1 MSSEIDLSY
10 GLLFHLLEYWD
21 REEKSAKMD
30 ATLRLES
37 ADIDDVDTFV
47 DLQHIKTVPKKNKD
61 DEITNYWVQFSFPP
75 QPHDAKSEF
84 AFLSSEGLFE
94 KISLTGEKR
103 TPIEKRLTN
112 FDKGTICL
120 AVSKDRYEESSD
132 IESIRVLTQYTYR
145 HPGAKQRSLLGG
157 ENAPKRINQQIADGE
172 ITEEEAEKERAALT
186 EIQKED
192 HPGLV
197 KEFVSNPE
205 STSIT
210 FALLRRDL
218 PNPSLPEHWGEK
230 VSAPTVEELSTVASS
245 LNNSYL
251 AIQGPPGTGKTWTGA
266 RIIHHLV
273 TVEKKKVG
281 ITAQAWAAV
290 DNLLEETVKY
300 AEDELKQDLGSLNAY
315 TGSPKQKIQGVG
327 NLNRKPPKWFRDQE
341 AALVASTTW
350 FWAHKDFSDEENKF
364 DYLVI
369 DEAGQLSLAD
379 ALAASKGAKN
389 IILLGD
395 PQQLRQVSQA
405 SHPKGESFDS
415 GASVLGHLIGEESTI
430 SRDRGV
436 FLDKT
441 WRLDPKICT
450 FISEEFYQGRL
461 DPVESIDRKIS
472 DRENGLYWV
481 PVPHDD
487 EDPSVDENRKEAEK
501 IVEIISSLLG
511 SSEFIEDKERRPL
524 SIEDF
529 MVVAPYNRQRR
540 QIRKILENKLGKDS
554 STVDGIVGTVDK
566 FQGKQAP
573 IVLYSL
579 TTSNHDHV
587 PKGREEFLFS
597 PNRLNVAI
605 SRAQCMAFL
614 VGSEALIDAQA
625 NSISQMEALN
635 HYCRYVDDLSS
646 AWP

>member
-1 MSSEIDLSY
+1 MSSEVDLSY
-10 GLLFHLLEYWD
+10 GLLFHLLEYWE
-21 REEKSAKMD
+21 REEKYAKMD

-37 ADIDDVDTFV
+37 ADIDDVETFV
-47 DLQHIKTVPKKNKD
+47 DLQHIKTVPKKNKA
-61 DEITNYWVQFSFPP
+61 DEITNYWVQFGFPP
-75 QPHDAKSEF
+75 QPLDVESEF
-84 AFLSSEGLFE
+84 AFLSSEGQFE
-94 KISLTGEKR
+94 TISLIGEKR
-103 TPIEKRLTN
+103 TPVEKRLTN

-120 AVSKDRYEESSD
+120 RVSKNRYEESSD
-132 IESIRVLTQYTYR
+132 IESIRVLTKYSYR

-157 ENAPKRINQQIADGE
+157 ENAPKRINEQLADGE
-172 ITEEEAEKERAALT
+172 ITEEEAEEERAALT
-186 EIQKED
+186 EVQKED
-192 HPGLV
+192 YPGLV

-205 STSIT
+205 SKSVS

-218 PNPSLPEHWGEK
+218 PNPSLPEHWREK
-230 VSAPTVEELSTVASS
+230 VSAPTVKELSTVASS
-245 LNNSYL
+245 LDNSYL

-290 DNLLEETVKY
+290 DNLLAGTVKY
-300 AEDELKQDLGSLNAY
+300 TEDELKQDLSSLNAY

-327 NLNRKPPKWFRDQE
+327 NLTAKQPRWFSDKE

-461 DPVESIDRKIS
+461 DPVDSTNRKIS

-511 SSEFIEDKERRPL
+511 SSEFIENKERRPL
-524 SIEDF
+524 SLEDF

-540 QIRKILENKLGKDS
+540 QIRKILEKKLGEDS
-554 STVDGIVGTVDK
+554 STADSIVGTVDK
-566 FQGKQAP
+566 FQGKEAP

-579 TTSNHDHV
+579 TTSSHDHV

-614 VGSEALIDAQA
+614 VGSEALVDAQA

-646 AWP
+646 AWS